1 MSESDFT
8 SVASVSNLQAAIMA
22 LGTAMQESDIQM
34 NETENAEES
43 FRQQIQTGLSSM
55 NEKIVTILDLINQI
69 GEIINNFKMQIAELE
84 ARELPNPN
92 PELENIIN
100 ELKNQVQL
108 LEREKIEASGAIEGA
123 TNHIIKTT
131 SSMSSNAQK
140 PDIAMNLE
148 LITSNLDRIIRSL
161 QGSIEQNPVIP
172 QNPSDVAQNPLPNDT
187 PITIGT
193 VTITYGEL
201 KNAVTNKMNSLRVLG
216 QRAPPQY
223 IKFAEVVNAVNS
235 TPESIKQAAENS
247 DPQII
252 IEGKEIRGG
261 RRRTRTRKLYS
272 KKKSRKSRRKNRKTR
287 KTRRRRQQRGGYTY
301 SETSSERKGRGFT
314 KRRPKKC

>member
-34 NETENAEES
+34 NETEHAEES

-55 NEKIVTILDLINQI
+55 NEKIAKILDLINKI
-69 GEIINNFKMQIAELE
+69 SEIINNFKMQIAELE

-100 ELKNQVQL
+100 ELQNQVQL
-108 LEREKIEASGAIEGA
+108 LEREKIEASSAIEGA

-161 QGSIEQNPVIP
+161 QGSIEQNPFTP
-172 QNPSDVAQNPLPNDT
+172 QNPANVAQNPLPNDT
-187 PITIGT
+187 PIRIGT
-193 VTITYGEL
+193 VEISYGDL
-201 KNAVTNKMNSLRVLG
+201 KNAVRDKMNSLRVSG
-216 QRAPPQY
+216 GRVPQQY
-223 IKFAEVVNAVNS
+223 IDFAKVVNAVNS
-235 TPESIKQAAENS
+235 TAQSIAQAAANS
-247 DPQII
+247 TPPIL
-252 IEGKEIRGG
+252 IEGGVIRGG
-261 RRRTRTRKLYS
+261 RRRRKTRKLSS

-314 KRRPKKC
+314 KKSSKKC